1 MVTLP
6 GLGVADFFGLKA
18 LAHSYERKGRF
29 ELAVPLFFQ
38 ALRLCK
44 DQCHLAVI
52 SKSRLTG
59 SQSQTIFTNNHQ

>member
-6 GLGVADFFGLKA
+6 GLGVADFFDLKA

-52 SKSRLTG
+52 SKSR
-59 SQSQTIFTNNHQ
+59 